1 MVVNNVKEPDEPSK
15 YVTYHDLAGD
25 ARQGELVA
33 GGFDRAVG
41 VLQIDIM
48 VPENSGTHLLSP
60 MGDWFNATLKKKSFT
75 LANNAVLNFRVGSHR
90 YIGATQ
96 GMGRQS
102 FRIGYWRDDRKLSS
116 A

>member
-1 MVVNNVKEPDEPSK
+1 
-15 YVTYHDLAGD
+15 LAGE
-25 ARQGELVA
+25 ARQGELVQ

-48 VPENSGTHLLSP
+48 VPENSGTQDLNRVGDYLKGALS
-60 MGDWFNATLKKKSFT
+60 KKSFV

-90 YIGATQ
+90 YIGVSE
-96 GMGRQS
+96 GMARQS
-102 FRIGYWRDDRKLSS
+102 FRVGYWRDDRKLSS